1 MNNKYDSI
9 NDISKIERNIQ
20 ALQADISDNKKY
32 LRRQGWVL
40 AGELLGIVMDV
51 AVLGKLFEMHNNP
64 ASGGRVIL
72 FACIAV
78 LAVLGADIN
87 KKIGDIKDKRKEKRI
102 NAGQLQELIAKKQA
116 VQSVLQSAA
125 NQPIKGE

>member
-1 MNNKYDSI
+1 MNNKYDNI

-20 ALQADISDNKKY
+20 ALQADISENKEY
-32 LRRQGWVL
+32 LRKQGWVL
-40 AGELLGIVMDV
+40 FGELLGVAMDV
-51 AVLGKLFEMHNNP
+51 AVLGKVVKMHDNP
-64 ASGGRVIL
+64 TSAGRFIL

-87 KKIGDIKDKRKEKRI
+87 KKIGDIKDKRKEKEI
-102 NAGQLQELIAKKQA
+102 NVSQLQELIAKKQA

>member
-40 AGELLGIVMDV
+40 FGELLGVVMDV
-51 AVLGKLFEMHNNP
+51 AVMGKVVKMHDNP
-64 ASGGRVIL
+64 TSGGRFIL

-116 VQSVLQSAA
+116 IQSVLRSAA
-125 NQPIKGE
+125 DQSIKGE